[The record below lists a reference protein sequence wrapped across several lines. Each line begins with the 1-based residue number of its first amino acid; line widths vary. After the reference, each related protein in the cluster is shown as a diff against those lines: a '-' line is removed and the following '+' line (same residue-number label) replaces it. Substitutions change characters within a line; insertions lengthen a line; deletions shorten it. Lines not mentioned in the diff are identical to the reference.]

1 MPTTVYTP
9 LIERKVI
16 IDHSRPMIELL
27 IGDLRSL
34 EGRYSN
40 VGEQVASLREAPARY
55 STLQRPVQSLTLDF
69 ARSLTVICRAL
80 ETLAADT
87 ADHDHEFTVSLK
99 SLPRQL

>member
-1 MPTTVYTP
+1 MAATVYTP

-27 IGDLRSL
+27 IGDLKTL

-40 VGEQVASLREAPARY
+40 IGEKIAALREAPARY
-55 STLQRPVQSLTLDF
+55 STLQLPVQCLMLDLSR
-69 ARSLTVICRAL
+69 ALTVIRRAL

-87 ADHDHEFTVSLK
+87 ADHDHEFSVSLR
-99 SLPRQL
+99 SLPRQV